1 MQRWCVWAPLSVN
14 IVVFGDKRVTN
25 AFVVRVCACTHTWV
39 NVCVRKKIL
48 DKLPRPIR
56 LPVFGGIWRIE
67 SECNEIE
74 FFVHFEFFFFIVEK
88 VVKEL
93 NFFLKYLW
101 KGISIC
107 GTTRMVLIDAYMYYI
122 TKNIYIHTLN
132 FTILPYILTV
142 IYACIHTIR
151 TVSQQ
156 DETHYI

>member
-1 MQRWCVWAPLSVN
+1 MHSLCECVRARILGWMSVFARKYLINCLVLFDCQCLEGENQSVN
-14 IVVFGDKRVTN
+14 
-25 AFVVRVCACTHTWV
+25 C
-39 NVCVRKKIL
+39 
-48 DKLPRPIR
+48 
-56 LPVFGGIWRIE
+56 IE